1 MGRAVE
7 LHIKTLP
14 ILEGTVKHEDLGK
27 ITTLPYGIVNDP
39 DKNLKATNRNKKAA
53 KSLGYNLNDLTT
65 DQAKE
70 VATKISNDID
80 KQLSK
85 NSKVGKEYLNLS
97 SRSILGESG
106 SAGEAAR
113 TRLDELIDN
122 FKKFSRAYEPI

>member
-1 MGRAVE
+1 MATAVE

-14 ILEGTVKHEDLGK
+14 TLEGTVKHKDLK
-27 ITTLPYGIVNDP
+27 NIKTLPYGIVNDS
-39 DKNLKATNRNKKAA
+39 DKNPTATTRNKKAA
-53 KSLGYNLNDLTT
+53 KSLGYNLNNLTT

-97 SRSILGESG
+97 
-106 SAGEAAR
+106 
-113 TRLDELIDN
+113 DN
-122 FKKFSRAYEPI
+122 FKKLVILDLKINMAMQNHNGFIP